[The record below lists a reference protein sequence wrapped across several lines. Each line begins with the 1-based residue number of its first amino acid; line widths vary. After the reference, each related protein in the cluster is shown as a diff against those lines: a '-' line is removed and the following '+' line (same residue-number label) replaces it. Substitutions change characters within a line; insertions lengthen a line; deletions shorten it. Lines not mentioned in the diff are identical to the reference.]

1 MTGHG
6 LIPVE
11 LQVVSVVV
19 LALLLAW
26 VLRLVRQQR
35 LSLRDSLVWV
45 VSTLLAGAVALF
57 PGLLVWASS
66 LLGFQVPSNA
76 LFGAAVLYLAVNV
89 LVNTV
94 ASSQTAARLRRVTQ
108 ECALLRAELE
118 SLRGGSGVRAGSAT
132 SLLPEAGAPGSVAA
146 GAAGPAG
153 GAGAAPMG
161 AGSRA
166 TSPGSAAGAGGGSQR
181 P

>member
-1 MTGHG
+1 MRTD

-11 LQVVSVVV
+11 LQVVSVFV
-19 LALLLAW
+19 LAVFLLW
-26 VLRLVRQQR
+26 VLRLVRTQR

-45 VSTLLAGAVALF
+45 VTTLVATAVAIF
-57 PGLLVWASS
+57 PGILVRAAH
-66 LLGFQVPSNA
+66 LLGFQVASNA

-94 ASSQTAARLRRVTQ
+94 AGSQNAARIRRLAQ
-108 ECALLRAELE
+108 ECAALRAELE
-118 SLRGGSGVRAGSAT
+118 AERARQGDR
-132 SLLPEAGAPGSVAA
+132 
-146 GAAGPAG
+146 
-153 GAGAAPMG
+153 

-166 TSPGSAAGAGGGSQR
+166 GSDAGPR